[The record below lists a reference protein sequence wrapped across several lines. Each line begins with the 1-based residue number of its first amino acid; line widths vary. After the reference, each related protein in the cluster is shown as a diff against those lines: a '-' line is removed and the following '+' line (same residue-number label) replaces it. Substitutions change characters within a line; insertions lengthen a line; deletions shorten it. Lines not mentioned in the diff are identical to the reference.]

1 MATWRG
7 FDCRL
12 ARESG
17 AWSLAWAF
25 QSGDFC
31 YGNLERNKGCM
42 DYSGP
47 PNPRALQY
55 RHVCR
60 LSNADP
66 MNIFRRLRN
75 RFRGHLS
82 TKMLRCGRI

>member
-47 PNPRALQY
+47 PNPRALQSIK
-55 RHVCR
+55 CR
-60 LSNADP
+60 PDKYLPSPPELLPWLSFSKNVAVWTSS
-66 MNIFRRLRN
+66 NIDF
-75 RFRGHLS
+75 
-82 TKMLRCGRI
+82 